1 MKRGP
6 LLSWDIYSVYI
17 SDFLKSMRKK
27 KEVEHLSK
35 FHSKYNWDFQVEETL
50 FKNEYKALVI
60 TDKNQK
66 IIWVNEGFKDMTG
79 YSLNYVK
86 DKSPKLLQG
95 EKTSQKALQNI
106 REQLAINSICEESM
120 VNYRKDG
127 SEYMCEIKIFP
138 IVNSDQK
145 VEHYLALEN
154 ESQLS
159 SSC

>member
-6 LLSWDIYSVYI
+6 LLSWDIYSEYFYK
-17 SDFLKSMRKK
+17 FLKSLRKK
-27 KEVEHLSK
+27 QEVERLHKFQSK
-35 FHSKYNWDFQVEETL
+35 FNWDFQIEETL
-50 FKNEYKALVI
+50 FKNEYKAIVV

-66 IIWVNEGFKDMTG
+66 IIWVNDGFKDMTG
-79 YSLNYVK
+79 YSLSFVK

-95 EKTSQKALQNI
+95 EKTSKEALQNI
-106 REQLAINSICEESM
+106 KEHLAKESICETSM

-138 IVNSDQK
+138 ITNSKQQ

-154 ESQLS
+154 ESQLN
-159 SSC
+159 